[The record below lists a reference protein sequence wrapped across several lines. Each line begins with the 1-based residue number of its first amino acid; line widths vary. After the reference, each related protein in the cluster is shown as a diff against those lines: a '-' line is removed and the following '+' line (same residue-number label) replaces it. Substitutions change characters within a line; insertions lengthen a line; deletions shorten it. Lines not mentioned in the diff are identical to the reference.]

1 MNNKPLTTSA
11 GILVAIAL
19 LCNSIIATQ
28 VRYGK
33 YAFRDEFNKASNAPI
48 DSSKWTAEIGGGGW
62 GNEELQYYTN
72 DIENAYHENTKSR
85 KISSLFC
92 MSVRF
97 CRRKESKPTRNICGG
112 LCREIWVRST
122 GRRMIAGRSRRGRVW
137 IISDAGR
144 L

>member
-1 MNNKPLTTSA
+1 MNNKTLTPA
-11 GILVAIAL
+11 IILAVIAL

-72 DIENAYHENTKSR
+72 DIENRSR
-85 KISSLFC
+85 K
-92 MSVRF
+92 
-97 CRRKESKPTRNICGG
+97 
-112 LCREIWVRST
+112 
-122 GRRMIAGRSRRGRVW
+122 
-137 IISDAGR
+137 
-144 L
+144 